1 MICSLSLLPSWPTR
15 STGVLTEPR
24 CGVPD
29 IGWRSTRIADN
40 RGNGQH
46 LDAGGEEGKHAARAV
61 MPARQEPRVEAEPY
75 GGPPAVTGPD
85 RVRPQPPELG
95 QAFERALH

>member
-1 MICSLSLLPSWPTR
+1 M
-15 STGVLTEPR
+15 LTEPR

-46 LDAGGEEGKHAARAV
+46 LDAGGEEGKHTEGSSPCVAARVIALPHADPRCRGG
-61 MPARQEPRVEAEPY
+61 MYTAALLAPATFDSTP
-75 GGPPAVTGPD
+75 
-85 RVRPQPPELG
+85 L
-95 QAFERALH
+95 